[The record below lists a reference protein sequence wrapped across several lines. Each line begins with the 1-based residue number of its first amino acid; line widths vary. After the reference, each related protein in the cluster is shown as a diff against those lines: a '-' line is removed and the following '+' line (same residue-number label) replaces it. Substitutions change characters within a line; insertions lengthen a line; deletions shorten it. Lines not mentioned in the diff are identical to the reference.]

1 MFKASTRVQ
10 SLLTRLD
17 ILRDDVDRVEP
28 IGIPSVYHEPEIVRP
43 EVIVPKPS
51 AAKEPGIGILGI
63 DVRTVRRI
71 GSYIMSYI
79 VCPAVLSLVPP
90 VVVVVLLSPI
100 ASAMRS
106 ATFPGSVEA
115 SNGFCSGPSRWWM
128 LR

>member
-28 IGIPSVYHEPEIVRP
+28 IGIPRVYHEPEIVRP

-90 VVVVVLLSPI
+90 MVVVLLSPI